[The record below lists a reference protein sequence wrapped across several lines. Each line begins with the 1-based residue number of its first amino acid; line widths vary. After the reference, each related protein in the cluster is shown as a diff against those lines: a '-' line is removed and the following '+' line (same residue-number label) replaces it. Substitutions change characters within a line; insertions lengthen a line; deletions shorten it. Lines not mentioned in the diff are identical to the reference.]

1 MSTNYFF
8 YQSDVYVSF
17 QDEKEMNKQVES
29 FEKEVK
35 EHDEDDELSEFGR
48 FQAYVVKEK
57 IKENAFQARILID
70 ANRFGDD
77 YINVD
82 GLAELICKHFPTANG
97 GIGYAEAEVSAGGF
111 TRYAGGGRIN
121 IQRGE
126 IL

>member
-8 YQSDVYVSF
+8 YQSDVCVSF
-17 QDEKEMNKQVES
+17 QDENKMNKQVES
-29 FEKEVK
+29 FEKKVK

-70 ANRFGDD
+70 ANSDD
-77 YINVD
+77 YVDVD
-82 GLAELICKHFPTANG
+82 GLAELICKYFPTANG